1 MFVCSTFSACSRR
14 ACLYFVLALA
24 GACTLNVT
32 AQVRGW
38 LWQNPL
44 PQGNAIYAVRF
55 ASDKRHGWAV
65 GSDGAILRT
74 YDGGFEWAAQTAPV
88 VTTLYG
94 LFIKDKNNAVAV
106 GARGMVITTESGGV
120 RWLRRATPVRDH

>member
-1 MFVCSTFSACSRR
+1 MFVSAHSAAQIQRVCF
-14 ACLYFVLALA
+14 CLLLTLA
-24 GACTLNVT
+24 GALIVR

-65 GSDGAILRT
+65 GSDGAVLRT
-74 YDGGFEWAAQTAPV
+74 YDGGFEWEAQSAPV

-94 LFIKDKNNAVAV
+94 LFVKDKNSAVAV
-106 GARGMVITTESGGV
+106 GARGMVIMTAS
-120 RWLRRATPVRDH
+120 

>member
-1 MFVCSTFSACSRR
+1 MFVFAPHAKIFRR
-14 ACLYFVLALA
+14 VCGCLSLMVAV
-24 GACTLNVT
+24 TLGVC

-65 GSDGAILRT
+65 GSDGAVLRT
-74 YDGGFEWAAQTAPV
+74 YDGGFEWEAQNAPV
-88 VTTLYG
+88 GTTLYG
-94 LFIKDKNNAVAV
+94 LFVKDKNNAVAV
-106 GARGMVITTESGGV
+106 GARGAVITTESGGV
-120 RWLRRATPVRDH
+120 GAQHRAVRPDRPP